1 MQAIVNGKIVTP
13 SGVVENQILLFQQT
27 VVGIESTL
35 PEGCEVIDA
44 AGGYVAPGLIDVHTH
59 GYLGADASDGEISG
73 LKIMAEGMAKN
84 GVTGF
89 YPTTMTLG
97 YDRLDRAF
105 DSVRAYRAN
114 PSPEGAA
121 VLGVN
126 AEGPYL
132 SPDKRGAHDP
142 KYLRLP
148 EADFFLKNKD
158 VVRITTIA
166 PDLPGAMETI
176 RTLTENG
183 VRVSAG
189 HTTADYDTTLRAL
202 DVGATQAT
210 HTFNA
215 MPALNHRK
223 PGATGAFLTDSR
235 VYCELIADGFHVHP
249 VFFGMLRQLKGEKL
263 ILITDCTR
271 AGGMGDGDYDLGGQM
286 MHVEG
291 IHCLLPDGTIAGSIL
306 RLNLA
311 VKNMIQLGGASVA
324 EAVNMASLNPARAF
338 GIDDRK
344 GSLEPGKDADI
355 AIFDADFNALRT
367 IIGGKTAYCR

>member
-166 PDLPGAMETI
+166 PGSARGHGDHPHPDGKRRAGQRRPHHRRLRRHPAGSGRGGDPGHPYLQRHARPEPQKA
-176 RTLTENG
+176 RG
-183 VRVSAG
+183 HRRVS
-189 HTTADYDTTLRAL
+189 
-202 DVGATQAT
+202 
-210 HTFNA
+210 
-215 MPALNHRK
+215 
-223 PGATGAFLTDSR
+223 
-235 VYCELIADGFHVHP
+235 DGF
-249 VFFGMLRQLKGEKL
+249 
-263 ILITDCTR
+263 
-271 AGGMGDGDYDLGGQM
+271 
-286 MHVEG
+286 
-291 IHCLLPDGTIAGSIL
+291 
-306 RLNLA
+306 
-311 VKNMIQLGGASVA
+311 
-324 EAVNMASLNPARAF
+324 
-338 GIDDRK
+338 
-344 GSLEPGKDADI
+344 PGL
-355 AIFDADFNALRT
+355 LRT
-367 IIGGKTAYCR
+367 HCRRFPRAPRLFRHAAAAEGGKAAFSLPTAPGLAAWGTAITIWAAR